1 MAELEQTA
9 RYALKVAPAEALRWL
24 LPDLDADLAFTRWLD
39 TETIAFPGEPG
50 RRCDTVAE
58 LVSRSGTTPPWAL
71 VLEVEAR
78 LRSTILDRVLEY
90 EVRLLRKL
98 RHGPH
103 RRDRY
108 QVAAVLILL
117 SGQRGDLKLN
127 MRLPGTKLGLRSRA
141 GTRSLARQRAADRLA
156 RIDRG
161 ELGLSLL
168 PWLPL
173 MAGGG
178 DPATVQEW
186 LRLASKETV
195 AERRRDCAG
204 LAKVFAERAGWLPVW
219 KEALETFDMWQS
231 QVIKE
236 WKDAGRQEGRQEG
249 RQQEKRN
256 DLLKVL
262 RSRFKGEV
270 PADLTQTIQQTDDL
284 GILSRWFDDALEVAS
299 LEEFR
304 SRVQATPPP
313 SRNN

>member
-9 RYALKVAPAEALRWL
+9 RYTLKVAPAEALRWL
-24 LPDLDADLAFTRWLD
+24 LPDLDADLAFSRWLD

-58 LVSRSGTTPPWAL
+58 LVSRSGAAPPWAL

-98 RHGPH
+98 RHGPR
-103 RRDRY
+103 RRDY

-117 SGQRGDLKLN
+117 SGQRGDLKLG

-141 GTRSLARQRAADRLA
+141 GTRSLARQRAADTLA

-161 ELGLSLL
+161 ELGLSVL

-186 LRLASKETV
+186 LRLARRETV

-204 LAKVFAERAGWLPVW
+204 LAKVFAERTGWLPVW

-236 WKDAGRQEGRQEG
+236 WKDAGRQE
-249 RQQEKRN
+249 EKRN
-256 DLLKVL
+256 DLLML
-262 RSRFKGEV
+262 LQARFKAEV
-270 PADLTQTIQQTDDL
+270 PADLSQTIQQTDDL
-284 GILSRWFDDALEVAS
+284 GTLSQWLLAVLEVAS
-299 LEEFR
+299 LDEFR
-304 SRVQATPPP
+304 SRMQTTAPPTK
-313 SRNN
+313 NN